1 MYFKENKRIRLAK
14 PKKNKK
20 KDSGKKQKKKNE
32 MKGKINNIPCKK

>member
-20 KDSGKKQKKKNE
+20 KDSGKKQKKKKRNE
-32 MKGKINNIPCKK
+32 MKD

>member
-20 KDSGKKQKKKNE
+20 KDSGKKKKNE
-32 MKGKINNIPCKK
+32 MK